1 MTLTNL
7 QLMKETAVSNQKLT
21 PTINPYLLLL
31 LPPLFWGG
39 NIVVARGV
47 TGVVPPLALSFWR
60 WCLAF
65 LILLPLTWR
74 QVKQD
79 WQTAVANW
87 RILTLLGFLGVTCF
101 NTLLYLAVQTTT
113 AINGSLMQTAMPAAV
128 IIISW
133 LLFREKISLRQGVG
147 VAIAISG
154 AFFVVLRGQL
164 NTLLQLSFVQGDLLI
179 LLAVTLYA
187 LYSVLLRKRPLIHP
201 LSFLT
206 FTFGAG
212 VTLLLPIYLW
222 SLSTGARAAMTP
234 PTYLAILYVAIFP
247 SILAYICWNSGIA
260 QVGANRA
267 GLFVNL
273 VPVFAAI
280 FSIIFLGEQL
290 QPFHFVG
297 LLLIFS
303 GLFLFN
309 RA

>member
-1 MTLTNL
+1 MN
-7 QLMKETAVSNQKLT
+7 KTAVSNQRQF
-21 PTINPYLLLL
+21 PTISPYLLLL

-47 TGVVPPLALSFWR
+47 TGVVPPIALAFWR
-60 WCLAF
+60 WSIAF
-65 LILLPLTWR
+65 LLLLPLTWR
-74 QVKQD
+74 QVRQE
-79 WQTAVANW
+79 WQTAVAHW
-87 RILTLLGFLGVTCF
+87 RILVLLGFLGVTCF

-128 IIISW
+128 IVISW
-133 LLFREKISLRQGVG
+133 LLFGEKITLRQGVG
-147 VAIAISG
+147 VVVAISG

-179 LLAVTLYA
+179 LLAVSLYA
-187 LYSVLLRKRPLIHP
+187 LYSVLLRKRPLLHP

-212 VTLLLPIYLW
+212 VVMLLPLYLW
-222 SLSTGARAAMTP
+222 ELSTGARAVMSA

-273 VPVFAAI
+273 VPVFASF
-280 FSIIFLGEQL
+280 FSIIFLGERL
-290 QPFHFVG
+290 QPFHLVG
-297 LLLIFS
+297 LLFIF
-303 GLFLFN
+303 GGMFLFTRKSSFSN
-309 RA
+309 

>member
-1 MTLTNL
+1 
-7 QLMKETAVSNQKLT
+7 MKETAVSNQKQI
-21 PTINPYLLLL
+21 PSINPYLLLL

-47 TGVVPPLALSFWR
+47 TGVVPPITLSFWR

-74 QVKQD
+74 HTRQD

-128 IIISW
+128 IVISW
-133 LLFREKISLRQGVG
+133 LLFGEKISLRQGIG
-147 VAIAISG
+147 VAVAISG
-154 AFFVVLRGQL
+154 AFFVVLRGQIS
-164 NTLLQLSFVQGDLLI
+164 TLLQLSFVQGDLLI
-179 LLAVTLYA
+179 LLAVSLYA
-187 LYSVLLRKRPLIHP
+187 LYSVLLRKRPLLHP

-212 VTLLLPIYLW
+212 VALLFPIYLW
-222 SLSTGARAAMTP
+222 SLSTGARAAMSAP
-234 PTYLAILYVAIFP
+234 AYLAILYVAIFP